1 MRDLRRYAQSTTRRL
16 LLGGLLLV
24 FLVGDG
30 LVWLIY
36 GDAAGRAALL
46 CSGLGIGLLVLIFA
60 ALEVVSRAARKA
72 REE

>member
-30 LVWLIY
+30 LVWVVY
-36 GDAAGRAALL
+36 GEAAGRAALL
-46 CSGLGIGLLVLIFA
+46 CSGLGLGPLLLIFA
-60 ALEVVSRAARKA
+60 ALEVVSWVARRAR
-72 REE
+72 RD